1 MPAILMNCE
10 AIAEK
15 YFSQVKAE
23 LEQMSQ
29 RPRVKMFLA
38 TFDEGSESYSWIMR
52 RRFEA
57 VGIDS
62 ILERVGTPADLERK
76 ILATATDD
84 EITGCFV
91 FYPIRF
97 PEIEDYQFMKMVPA
111 HKDVE
116 GLSAENVYRLIHYRK
131 TFEGTPC
138 KAVVPCTPK
147 AVIKLLAEYGIPIK
161 GCDVVIVNKSY
172 SLGAPLRRMFDN
184 LGATVTACD
193 INTKSDSL
201 KHYVRNADIVV
212 TAVPVEVELFDEAD
226 VKPGATIINC
236 SFVNNFDVERVSEV
250 AGHISYRQ
258 GKNYIG
264 QITTAMAAV
273 NVGYLMKYKMF
284 QEKSGALS

>member
-23 LEQMSQ
+23 LEQIGQ

-38 TFDEGSESYSWIMR
+38 TFDEGSESYSWVMR
-52 RRFEA
+52 RKFEA

-62 ILERVGTPADLERK
+62 HLERVGTPAKLEQR
-76 ILATATDD
+76 ILDTAKEDD
-84 EITGCFV
+84 ITGCFV
-91 FYPIRF
+91 FYPIKF
-97 PEIEDYQFMKMVPA
+97 PEIEDYHFMKMVPA

-131 TFEGTPC
+131 TFEGTSC

-147 AVIKLLAEYGIPIK
+147 AVIKLLAEYNISLK
-161 GCDVVIVNKSY
+161 GSDVVIVNKSY

-193 INTKSDSL
+193 VNTKSDSL
-201 KHYVRNADIVV
+201 RNYVRQADIVV
-212 TAVPVEVELFDEAD
+212 TAVLTEIELFDASD
-226 VKPGATIINC
+226 VTPGATVINC
-236 SFVNNFDVERVSEV
+236 SFVNNFNVEKVSEV
-250 AGHISYRQ
+250 AGHISYRHD
-258 GKNYIG
+258 KNYIG
-264 QITTAMAAV
+264 QVTTAMAAV
-273 NVGYLMKYKMF
+273 NVLYLMRF
-284 QEKSGALS
+284 QME